1 MFLDGRTSHRARAR
15 PRPVASAREGCICK
29 VLNVTGL
36 FKYDLP
42 ATGHVGGDKGVSGT
56 VARVKHGVVISIRL
70 TLRLT
75 KGGAKKQGW
84 QRT

>member
-1 MFLDGRTSHRARAR
+1 MFLDGRTSNRTRTL
-15 PRPVASAREGCICK
+15 PRPIASARGGCICK

-42 ATGHVGGDKGVSGT
+42 ATGHVGGDNGVSGT
-56 VARVKHGVVISIRL
+56 VARVKHGVVMSTRL

-84 QRT
+84 